1 MASRTDVVGALDE
14 YLDIDAIAD
23 ASLNGLHVEGN
34 AEVVR
39 VALAVDAAQATI
51 ESAVDSDCELLV
63 VHHGLFWGP
72 QVSLSGIVGRRVRAC
87 FAADLSVY
95 AAHLPLDA
103 HAEVGN
109 NVLLARRLGARVD
122 GVFGNT
128 AEFGGVEIGAL
139 ASFEEAIEVGAL
151 AGRLAAAG
159 CDEPLIWS
167 FGGEEIRR
175 IAVVT
180 GRGCSALDDAVAA
193 GADCFVTG
201 EPVQEAYHAARD
213 HGIHCLFG
221 GHYATETFGLRA
233 LGDWLVQQFDVE
245 TVWIDHPTGI

>member
-23 ASLNGLHVEGN
+23 AALNGLQVEGKE
-34 AEVVR
+34 EVVR
-39 VALAVDAAQATI
+39 VALAVDAAQVTI
-51 ESAVDSDCELLV
+51 ESAVDSDCQLLV

-72 QVSLSGIVGRRVRAC
+72 QVPLSGVVGRRVRAC
-87 FAADLSVY
+87 FVADLSVY

-109 NVLLARRLGARVD
+109 NVLLAERLGARVD
-122 GVFGNT
+122 GAF
-128 AEFGGVEIGAL
+128 ADIGAL

-167 FGGEEIRR
+167 FGGEKIRR

-180 GRGCSALDDAVAA
+180 GRGCSALDDAVDA

-221 GHYATETFGLRA
+221 GHYATETFGVRA
-233 LGDWLVQQFDVE
+233 LGDWLVQEFDVE
-245 TVWIDHPTGI
+245 AVWIDHPTGI